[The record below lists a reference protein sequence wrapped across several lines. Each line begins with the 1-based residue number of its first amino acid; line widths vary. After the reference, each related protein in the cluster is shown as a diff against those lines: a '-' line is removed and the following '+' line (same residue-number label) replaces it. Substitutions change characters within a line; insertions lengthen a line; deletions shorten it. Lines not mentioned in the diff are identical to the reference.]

1 MDAKV
6 NAPLEMR
13 EVPAS
18 LPTHEGLSF
27 REVAVV
33 ARRFV
38 RRQFPVIALCLVCS
52 LLLGLTYL
60 LSTPSRFT
68 ASAKLLID
76 PNKAGI
82 LKQQPGIL
90 DAQGDATQVDTHVE
104 LLKSDKLAYKVVNDL
119 SLTEDQEFTAPTQ
132 NLLLAAL
139 YQQFPFLQPKSN
151 LPLSRVAVGV
161 LLKNR
166 DVTRVGRTL
175 VLEVSVTSLSAARAA
190 QLANA
195 LAEAYIDDQLEA
207 KYEATRRASAW
218 LQERIRELRQQ
229 VIDADR
235 RILEYKEKNKIVDVG
250 NGGGAR
256 GLNDQQLTDLNSQLS
271 LARAAEAETKARLDR
286 IVEVMKREVPDQ
298 DIGDSLRSE
307 VVVKLRTSYLEL
319 AKKEAIWAEKYG
331 PNHLAPV
338 NLRNEMREIRR
349 TINQELSRLAQS
361 AKNEQEIAKARI
373 ESLERSLREG
383 VAEAQAVNRDRLG
396 LRDLE
401 SNAQVYHSIYDNF
414 LQRHMEAIQQQT
426 FPVTEARVVNS
437 AEQPLQRSSPATPII
452 MGSAAA
458 FGLALGIGL
467 ALWREAFDRGLRT
480 PQRVKEELGT
490 PCIAVVPKLGRL
502 VRSRSAK
509 SKPTPQSKPISQ
521 ASKSGPVFG
530 DKGKILGERGDKMLR
545 AAIAEP
551 LSPFAEAFRS
561 IKVVAD
567 LQADKVIGVTS
578 TLTHEGK
585 STIASNFAQ
594 ILTHGGKKVIL
605 LDADL
610 RNPTLSRELSIDART
625 GLTDVLTGS
634 LKLEEAVLRDEI
646 TNLMFLPSLSAIRI
660 TQTSEYLSSHEFR
673 DLLRD
678 LRSKFDYVVV
688 DFPPLAPVV
697 DARAAAH
704 AIDSLIYVVEWGKT
718 EVELINR
725 HLSNSPEIRDKMLG
739 VVLNKADQRM
749 LEKQQGYKYSQ
760 YSKYYFYN
768 DRSSRA

>member
-6 NAPLEMR
+6 NAHLELR

-18 LPTHEGLSF
+18 GPTHEGLSF
-27 REVAVV
+27 REVAVLT
-33 ARRFV
+33 RRFV
-38 RRQFPVIALCLVCS
+38 RRQIYVIMLCVICS
-52 LLLGLTYL
+52 LLLGVCFL

-82 LKQQPGIL
+82 LKQQPGSL

-104 LLKSDKLAYKVVNDL
+104 LLKSDKLAYKVVNEL
-119 SLTEDQEFTAPTQ
+119 SLTEDQEFTAVTQ
-132 NLLLAAL
+132 NFLLSTL
-139 YQQFPFLQPKSN
+139 YQHFPDLQRKSN
-151 LPLSRVAVGV
+151 LPLSRRAVGV

-175 VLEVSVTSLSAARAA
+175 VLEISVTSLSPARAA

-218 LQERIRELRQQ
+218 LQERIGELRQQ

-250 NGGGAR
+250 NPGGAR

-271 LARAAEAETKARLDR
+271 IARAAEAETKARLDR
-286 IVEVMKREVPDQ
+286 IAEVMKREVPDQ

-307 VVVKLRTSYLEL
+307 AITKLRTNYLDL
-319 AKKEAIWAEKYG
+319 ARKEAIWAEKYG
-331 PNHLAPV
+331 VNHLAPV

-349 TINQELSRLAQS
+349 SVNQELSRIAQS
-361 AKNEQEIAKARI
+361 AMNEQEIAKARI
-373 ESLERSLREG
+373 ESLERSLRDG

-414 LQRHMEAIQQQT
+414 LQRHMEAIQHQT
-426 FPVTEARVVNS
+426 FPITEARIVTP
-437 AEQPLQRSSPATPII
+437 AEPPLQQSSPVTPII
-452 MGSAAA
+452 IGVAAA
-458 FGLALGIGL
+458 FGFALGIGF
-467 ALWREAFDRGLRT
+467 AIWREAFDQGLRT

-490 PCIAVVPKLGRL
+490 TCIAVVPKLGR
-502 VRSRSAK
+502 SAKSSSAK
-509 SKPTPQSKPISQ
+509 SKSNSEKSKAPSQQSKGYKVLGNKG
-521 ASKSGPVFG
+521 SKN
-530 DKGKILGERGDKMLR
+530 LR
-545 AAIAEP
+545 ASVAEP

-567 LQADKVIGVTS
+567 LHVDKVIGVTS

-594 ILTHGGKKVIL
+594 ILTQGGKKVIL
-605 LDADL
+605 IDADL
-610 RNPTLSRELSIDART
+610 RNPTLSRELSLDART
-625 GLTDVLTGS
+625 GLMDVLSGS
-634 LKLEEAVLRDEI
+634 LTLDEAMLRDEA
-646 TNLMFLPSLSAIRI
+646 TDLMFLPSVPATRM
-660 TQTSEYLSSHEFR
+660 TQTSEYLSSHEFS
-673 DLLRD
+673 DLIKN
-678 LRSKFDYVVV
+678 S
-688 DFPPLAPVV
+688 
-697 DARAAAH
+697 
-704 AIDSLIYVVEWGKT
+704 AI
-718 EVELINR
+718 EV
-725 HLSNSPEIRDKMLG
+725 
-739 VVLNKADQRM
+739 
-749 LEKQQGYKYSQ
+749 
-760 YSKYYFYN
+760 
-768 DRSSRA
+768 